1 MLPENSSQLQS
12 LVVDKELAARAVAFV
27 VSSSRKGIVPLCA
40 DVANLLKAKSRLE
53 HKVSRLRRENEA
65 LRSSVSLH
73 TSNCTSPLP
82 TSAYSDHSSCSY
94 GGHHH
99 TGKCSPTYSS
109 SQCSSLAGSS
119 PKLDKFAFPPAP
131 LPPFSFPP
139 LPSSDQSVMSEG
151 SDDALVQR
159 HELYKRHE
167 RKNSLP
173 EMIAHPHDGIPK
185 VCPRGQSISAEVQC
199 SLGPADGES
208 TQQINL
214 TLRRDLTNAQ
224 QEIAELR
231 QKLLSIELKQKAL
244 DECYVENECAKNRNA
259 PSEIARLCSPTFI
272 LPPLEGCKC
281 RACEGANCDA
291 ALKGGFSCDQ
301 TLLCARIQIEVNDT
315 VRLVDGREGRVCYL
329 GHVDKLGSANA
340 IFLGMESTNPEST
353 HDGVHLGERY
363 FTCKHNSGLFAPVE
377 DVDLII
383 SYRTGKPISRSLS
396 SREERRKT
404 QRKSS
409 FCLSKAAAMETNEVV

>member
-1 MLPENSSQLQS
+1 MAKMPLFQLMTKEFRGRMVLKAARRFKAAAAAKRMITFNLHCVINLHAENSSQLQS

-40 DVANLLKAKSRLE
+40 DVANLLKAKS
-53 HKVSRLRRENEA
+53 S
-65 LRSSVSLH
+65 
-73 TSNCTSPLP
+73 
-82 TSAYSDHSSCSY
+82 
-94 GGHHH
+94 
-99 TGKCSPTYSS
+99 
-109 SQCSSLAGSS
+109 
-119 PKLDKFAFPPAP
+119 
-131 LPPFSFPP
+131 
-139 LPSSDQSVMSEG
+139 
-151 SDDALVQR
+151 
-159 HELYKRHE
+159 
-167 RKNSLP
+167 
-173 EMIAHPHDGIPK
+173 
-185 VCPRGQSISAEVQC
+185 PRGQSISAEVQC

-259 PSEIARLCSPTFI
+259 PSEIARLRSPTFI

-363 FTCKHNSGLFAPVE
+363 FTCKHNSGLFAPSE

-383 SYRTGKPISRSLS
+383 SYRQTGKPISRSLS